1 MGQQHRKETKRR
13 RRSAYLKRQKE
24 MLKLAKSASTVQV
37 AKKVVKAEA

>member
-24 MLKLAKSASTVQV
+24 MLKLAKSSSSVQV